1 MIEGTVTPHPQAT
14 APDACFGSAGRWS
27 SQAFTLIEL
36 LVVIAIIAI
45 LAAMLLPTLSK
56 AKAQALRIQ
65 CVNQEKQ
72 LIISWAMYS
81 GDYNDRLVLNGAGQP
96 RATGPYLWVQGS
108 NHSWQPGFWE
118 PDYLLNPKYALFAPY
133 LRAGQIYKCP
143 ADRTTVRVGSKEVP
157 TTRSYALNSYMGTL
171 AANSDNPIRI
181 DSGYRVYMKSTEL
194 APDSPPKRLVF
205 LDVNPGSICTPGF
218 GVNMTSD
225 TFIHYPSS
233 SHRGLG
239 VVSFADSHVE
249 SYKWVDGRTRK
260 TAPTFGAHLSHND
273 SSPNN
278 KDLVWIRERT
288 TSRR

>member
-1 MIEGTVTPHPQAT
+1 MVEGTVTPHPQAT
-14 APDACFGSAGRWS
+14 ASGACFGSAGRWS

-118 PDYLLNPKYALFAPY
+118 PDYLLNPRVRAIRSLSPSRANLQMSGGSHDRKGRQQGGANDPE
-133 LRAGQIYKCP
+133 LRA
-143 ADRTTVRVGSKEVP
+143 E
-157 TTRSYALNSYMGTL
+157 
-171 AANSDNPIRI
+171 
-181 DSGYRVYMKSTEL
+181 
-194 APDSPPKRLVF
+194 F
-205 LDVNPGSICTPGF
+205 LHG
-218 GVNMTSD
+218 
-225 TFIHYPSS
+225 H
-233 SHRGLG
+233 
-239 VVSFADSHVE
+239 
-249 SYKWVDGRTRK
+249 
-260 TAPTFGAHLSHND
+260 
-273 SSPNN
+273 
-278 KDLVWIRERT
+278 
-288 TSRR
+288 SRRQFGQSNPD